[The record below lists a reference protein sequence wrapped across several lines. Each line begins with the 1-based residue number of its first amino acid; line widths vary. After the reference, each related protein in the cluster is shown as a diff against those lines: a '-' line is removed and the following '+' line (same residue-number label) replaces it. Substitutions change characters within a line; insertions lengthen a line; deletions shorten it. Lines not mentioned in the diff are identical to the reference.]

1 MFRRSEGEH
10 RRNHQLIHPKEVRM
24 KEGSGSE
31 VTVVGQGAHLEGTVV
46 SAGSLRVDGRVKGEI
61 NAEGDVVLTSNS
73 QVEADIRAENVTVAG
88 TFKGTIVARGRTDL
102 AQGGRVDGNITSK
115 TLVVAEGAFFSG
127 QSIMDQQREAS
138 GASQRPSGGAAQE
151 PSQAG
156 EGRGSTV
163 PRDGEVPARADAEKA
178 RTG

>member
-10 RRNHQLIHPKEVRM
+10 RQDHQLIHPKEVRM

-61 NAEGDVVLTSNS
+61 NAEGDVVLSSSS
-73 QVEADIRAENVTVAG
+73 QVEADIHAQNVTVAG
-88 TFKGTIVARGRTDL
+88 TFKGTIVARGRTEL
-102 AQGGRVDGNITSK
+102 ARGGRVDGDITSK
-115 TLVVAEGAFFSG
+115 ALVVAEGAFFSG
-127 QSIMDQQREAS
+127 QSIMDQGETSRVGQRAP
-138 GASQRPSGGAAQE
+138 AGAAQE
-151 PSQAG
+151 PSLSG
-156 EGRGSTV
+156 EGTASIPT
-163 PRDGEVPARADAEKA
+163 RDGEGTPRADAEKS